1 MEEKH
6 EQSREPSNTSA
17 KSKTFSAD
25 DFIAKF
31 REKLEEAVRKH
42 PVFCKE
48 IAYLDTSNPVR
59 DLAVSLATL
68 KANNDIMEKA
78 GEHNAAGIVQEEVM
92 EMLLAYL
99 TKKEENLVEEA
110 AQVAVVAFRTVCFAL
125 AEWGWEVKGFEPS
138 HGAADGEEKTGKGE
152 PIMGKNIKKG
162 CAGCA
167 KKATAKKAATKK
179 PAKKGC

>member
-6 EQSREPSNTSA
+6 EQNPAQSSTSA
-17 KSKTFSAD
+17 RSKTFSAD

-48 IAYLDTSNPVR
+48 VAYLDTSDPVR
-59 DLAVSLATL
+59 NLAISLATL
-68 KANNDIMEKA
+68 RANNDILEKA
-78 GEHNAAGIVQEEVM
+78 GEGNAAGIVQEEVM

-99 TKKEENLVEEA
+99 MKKEENLVEEA

-125 AEWGWEVKGFEPS
+125 AEWGWEVKGFGPS
-138 HGAADGEEKTGKGE
+138 HGAADREE
-152 PIMGKNIKKG
+152 NNR
-162 CAGCA
+162 
-167 KKATAKKAATKK
+167 
-179 PAKKGC
+179 

>member
-6 EQSREPSNTSA
+6 EQSWEPSNTSA

-48 IAYLDTSNPVR
+48 IAYVDTLNPVR

-68 KANNDIMEKA
+68 KANNDILEKA
-78 GEHNAAGIVQEEVM
+78 GEGNASGIVQEEVM

-125 AEWGWEVKGFEPS
+125 AERGWEVKGFEPS
-138 HGAADGEEKTGKGE
+138 HGAAAREGNNK
-152 PIMGKNIKKG
+152 
-162 CAGCA
+162 
-167 KKATAKKAATKK
+167 
-179 PAKKGC
+179 

>member
-6 EQSREPSNTSA
+6 EQNWEPSGTSA

-25 DFIAKF
+25 DFVAKF

-48 IAYLDTSNPVR
+48 VAYLDTSNPVR
-59 DLAVSLATL
+59 DLAISLATL
-68 KANNDIMEKA
+68 RANNDILEKA
-78 GEHNAAGIVQEEVM
+78 GEHNAAGIIQEEVM

-99 TKKEENLVEEA
+99 TEKEWNLVEEA

-125 AEWGWEVKGFEPS
+125 AERGWEIKGFEPS
-138 HGAADGEEKTGKGE
+138 HGAADGEENNK
-152 PIMGKNIKKG
+152 
-162 CAGCA
+162 
-167 KKATAKKAATKK
+167 
-179 PAKKGC
+179 

>member
-6 EQSREPSNTSA
+6 EQNQAQSSTSA

-31 REKLEEAVRKH
+31 REKLNEAVRKH

-68 KANNDIMEKA
+68 KANNDILEKA
-78 GEHNAAGIVQEEVM
+78 GEGNASGIVQEEVM

-138 HGAADGEEKTGKGE
+138 HGAADGEEK
-152 PIMGKNIKKG
+152 NR
-162 CAGCA
+162 
-167 KKATAKKAATKK
+167 
-179 PAKKGC
+179 

>member
-6 EQSREPSNTSA
+6 EQNPAQSGTSA

-25 DFIAKF
+25 DFVEEF

-48 IAYLDTSNPVR
+48 VAYLDTPNPVR
-59 DLAVSLATL
+59 NLAISLATL
-68 KANNDIMEKA
+68 RANNDILEKA

-99 TKKEENLVEEA
+99 TKKEGNLVEEA
-110 AQVAVVAFRTVCFAL
+110 AQVAVVAFRTACFAL
-125 AEWGWEVKGFEPS
+125 AEWGWDVKCFGPS
-138 HGAADGEEKTGKGE
+138 HGAAGGEGNNK
-152 PIMGKNIKKG
+152 
-162 CAGCA
+162 
-167 KKATAKKAATKK
+167 
-179 PAKKGC
+179 

>member
-6 EQSREPSNTSA
+6 EQNREPSGTSA

-25 DFIAKF
+25 DFVAKF

-48 IAYLDTSNPVR
+48 IAYVDTLNPVR

-68 KANNDIMEKA
+68 KANNDILEKA
-78 GEHNAAGIVQEEVM
+78 GEGNASGIVQEEVM

-138 HGAADGEEKTGKGE
+138 HGAADGEEK
-152 PIMGKNIKKG
+152 NR
-162 CAGCA
+162 
-167 KKATAKKAATKK
+167 
-179 PAKKGC
+179 

>member
-6 EQSREPSNTSA
+6 EQNQAQSSTSA

-31 REKLEEAVRKH
+31 REKLNEAVRKH

-68 KANNDIMEKA
+68 KANNDILEKA
-78 GEHNAAGIVQEEVM
+78 GEGNASGIVQEEGM

-138 HGAADGEEKTGKGE
+138 HGAADGEEK
-152 PIMGKNIKKG
+152 NR
-162 CAGCA
+162 
-167 KKATAKKAATKK
+167 
-179 PAKKGC
+179 

>member
-6 EQSREPSNTSA
+6 EQSREPSGTSA

-48 IAYLDTSNPVR
+48 VAYLDTPNPVR
-59 DLAVSLATL
+59 NLAVSLATL
-68 KANNDIMEKA
+68 RANNDTLEKA
-78 GEHNAAGIVQEEVM
+78 GEHNAAGIGQEEVM
-92 EMLLAYL
+92 EMLLACL
-99 TKKEENLVEEA
+99 TKKEGNLVEEA

-138 HGAADGEEKTGKGE
+138 HGAADGEEK
-152 PIMGKNIKKG
+152 NR
-162 CAGCA
+162 
-167 KKATAKKAATKK
+167 
-179 PAKKGC
+179 

>member
-6 EQSREPSNTSA
+6 EQNPAQSSTSA

-48 IAYLDTSNPVR
+48 VAYLDTANPVR
-59 DLAVSLATL
+59 NLAISLATL
-68 KANNDIMEKA
+68 RANNDILEKA
-78 GEHNAAGIVQEEVM
+78 GEHNAAGIIQEEVM

-99 TKKEENLVEEA
+99 TKKEGNLVEEA

-125 AEWGWEVKGFEPS
+125 AEWGWEIRASGRRTVRR
-138 HGAADGEEKTGKGE
+138 TGKETTSKGE
-152 PIMGKNIKKG
+152 PIMGKTIKKG

-167 KKATAKKAATKK
+167 KKAVAKKAATKK

>member
-6 EQSREPSNTSA
+6 EQSWEPSGTSA

-48 IAYLDTSNPVR
+48 IAYVDTLNPVR

-68 KANNDIMEKA
+68 KANNDILEKA
-78 GEHNAAGIVQEEVM
+78 GEGNASGIVEEEVM

-110 AQVAVVAFRTVCFAL
+110 AQVAVVAFRTACFAL
-125 AEWGWEVKGFEPS
+125 AEWGWEVKGFGPS
-138 HGAADGEEKTGKGE
+138 HGAADGEGNNK
-152 PIMGKNIKKG
+152 
-162 CAGCA
+162 
-167 KKATAKKAATKK
+167 
-179 PAKKGC
+179 

>member
-6 EQSREPSNTSA
+6 EQSREPSGTSA

-68 KANNDIMEKA
+68 KANNDILEKA

-138 HGAADGEEKTGKGE
+138 HGAADGEEK
-152 PIMGKNIKKG
+152 NR
-162 CAGCA
+162 
-167 KKATAKKAATKK
+167 
-179 PAKKGC
+179 

>member
-6 EQSREPSNTSA
+6 DQNREQSGMSA

-25 DFIAKF
+25 DFVAKF

-59 DLAVSLATL
+59 DLAVSLAML
-68 KANNDIMEKA
+68 KANNDILEKA

-99 TKKEENLVEEA
+99 TKKEGNLVDEA
-110 AQVAVVAFRTVCFAL
+110 AQVAVVAFRTACFAL

-138 HGAADGEEKTGKGE
+138 HGAADGGKTTGKGE

-162 CAGCA
+162 CASCA

-179 PAKKGC
+179 PAKKSC

>member
-68 KANNDIMEKA
+68 KANNDILEKA

-110 AQVAVVAFRTVCFAL
+110 AQVAVVAFRTACFAL
-125 AEWGWEVKGFEPS
+125 AEWGWEVKGFGPS
-138 HGAADGEEKTGKGE
+138 HGAADGEENNK
-152 PIMGKNIKKG
+152 
-162 CAGCA
+162 
-167 KKATAKKAATKK
+167 
-179 PAKKGC
+179 